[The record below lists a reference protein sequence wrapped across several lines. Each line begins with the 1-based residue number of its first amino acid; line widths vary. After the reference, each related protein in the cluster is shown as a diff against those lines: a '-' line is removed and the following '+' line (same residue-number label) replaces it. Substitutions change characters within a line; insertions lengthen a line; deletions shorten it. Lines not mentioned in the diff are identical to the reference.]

1 MLTFIFDSVSMWI
14 VNLPGALVLAHWTA
28 MPLVLMYLVIQCVDA
43 LKTVVGLYL
52 VKKGIWI
59 NNLAT

>member
-1 MLTFIFDSVSMWI
+1 MAF
-14 VNLPGALVLAHWTA
+14 GLAHWSGVSLIT
-28 MPLVLMYLVIQCVDA
+28 MYIIVQCVDA
-43 LKTVVGLYL
+43 LKTLVGLVL